1 MVLTRS
7 GQAGMLAVA
16 LCAAG
21 SAVAKETKPP
31 RKIDSRVEKIRAI
44 ALEGQTDRAR
54 KAVERAIE
62 RAPEQPR
69 IVEPAALAQLLY
81 LRGALALLSE
91 DKKEQDVAPEVFR
104 AALAVDPTLAWDPEL
119 LGEGDRWRFFEA
131 LRSEVGSRSPVP
143 LGLPERHGR
152 LVAFLDGRPVDP
164 SSTALPGRHLA
175 QVECPDGPVVGEWVT
190 LPKPIKWLKLCP
202 GRIDLD
208 AAPAAPAPE
217 DSDDDFGDF
226 DVFGGTAPTEP
237 PSEDDPTEDNPGGA
251 PPTEAPP
258 SEASGSAGAPDG
270 DEAAP

>member
-7 GQAGMLAVA
+7 GQAGVLAAA
-16 LCAAG
+16 LFTAGAA
-21 SAVAKETKPP
+21 AAKETKPP
-31 RKIDSRVEKIRAI
+31 RKIEGRVEKIRAI
-44 ALEGQTDRAR
+44 ALEGQTERAR

-69 IVEPAALAQLLY
+69 IVEPEALARLLY
-81 LRGALALLSE
+81 LRAALALLSDE
-91 DKKEQDVAPEVFR
+91 KKEQELAPEVFR
-104 AALAVDPTLAWDPEL
+104 AALAVDPSLAWDPEL

-190 LPKPIKWLKLCP
+190 LPKPIRWLKLCP
-202 GRIDLD
+202 GRLDLD
-208 AAPAAPAPE
+208 AAPAAAAPVE
-217 DSDDDFGDF
+217 SEDDFGEL
-226 DVFGGTAPTEP
+226 DVFGGAGPAE
-237 PSEDDPTEDNPGGA
+237 SAGQDED
-251 PPTEAPP
+251 EAP
-258 SEASGSAGAPDG
+258 STGSPDQAGAPDG
-270 DEAAP
+270 DGEAP